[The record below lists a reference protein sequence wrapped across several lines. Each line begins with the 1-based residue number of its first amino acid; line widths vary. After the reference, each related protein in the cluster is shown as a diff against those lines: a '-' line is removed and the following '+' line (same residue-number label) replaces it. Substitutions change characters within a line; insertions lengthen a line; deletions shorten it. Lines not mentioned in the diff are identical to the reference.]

1 MDSGGEG
8 EKGSALSLKISRKR
22 KETDRDDIVCETI
35 QHTRMEAG
43 LALGNESD
51 SGFAFVGIGDETS
64 VYRSP
69 THLALL
75 GSFPTVR
82 VG

>member
-1 MDSGGEG
+1 MFT
-8 EKGSALSLKISRKR
+8 LSLKISRKR
-22 KETDRDDIVCETI
+22 RGTDRNDIVCKAI
-35 QHTRMEAG
+35 QHTRVEAG

-51 SGFAFVGIGDETS
+51 SGFAFVCVWDETT
-64 VYRSP
+64 VYGSP

-75 GSFPTVR
+75 GSFPSVR